1 MWRSRPVAA
10 IALLSCSLYV
20 PVAFAET
27 QSFTP
32 AGDSYVQSG
41 SPNANN
47 GSKIVMDASDTRDG
61 LVRFDIGAI
70 PSGATITSAT
80 LTLVATSVGSAST
93 VKNYGAHRIL
103 ADWAD
108 GTVTW
113 NTPGSTAG
121 THFASSPAST
131 TAVSVVGSYTWD
143 VAGDVT
149 SFVDGS
155 VTNYGWRIIWS
166 SNTSGTNKQVD
177 FGTKENGTAA
187 NWPSL
192 TVTYTF
198 PSSSSAPASS
208 SDASSSAPASSAPPS
223 SDISSSVGS
232 SVASSF
238 EALPSTSAP
247 SPTTGGGGGG
257 KPPRRVIFSGLAYP
271 DSTVEILRKT
281 ADDDYYN
288 PAERTTLAEDG
299 SFSVEYTGLTDA
311 AAFLFALRVKDRE
324 GNDTGILAFN
334 VPKYVEVWT
343 VKDILVPPTISFEQ
357 FTMTK
362 NAVTKIAGFAT
373 PNHTVELELDGTTY
387 GAAKADASGFWTI
400 AMDTTYLAYGEH
412 SARVRQVAADGS
424 ASNFSFTRVFELSKL
439 PSPKAD
445 LNIDATV
452 DIRDWSIFL
461 FRWGHKDEGVRLQ
474 NDMNGD
480 GAISIFDFSIFLQ
493 AMKM

>member
-1 MWRSRPVAA
+1 MRWSRPIAA
-10 IALLSCSLYV
+10 LALLSCSLVV

-27 QSFTP
+27 QSFAP
-32 AGDSYVQSG
+32 SGDSYVQSG

-47 GSKIVMDASDTRDG
+47 GSKIMIDASDTRDG
-61 LVRFDIGAI
+61 LVRFDLSAI

-80 LTLVATSVGSAST
+80 LTLVATSVGSASA
-93 VKNYGAHRIL
+93 VKNYGVHRVL
-103 ADWAD
+103 ADWAE

-113 NTPGSTAG
+113 NTPGSAAG

-149 SFVDGS
+149 GFVGGS
-155 VTNYGWRIIWS
+155 ATNYGWRIIWS

-192 TVTYTF
+192 AVTYTL
-198 PSSSSAPASS
+198 PSSSSAPVA
-208 SDASSSAPASSAPPS
+208 SAPSS
-223 SDISSSVGS
+223 SDISSSSAGS
-232 SVASSF
+232 SAASSS
-238 EALPSTSAP
+238 EASPSPSTP

-257 KPPRRVIFSGLAYP
+257 KPPRRVTFSGLAYP
-271 DSTVEILRKT
+271 KSTIEILRRT
-281 ADDDYYN
+281 ADDDYYK
-288 PAERTTLAEDG
+288 PEERTTLAEDG

-311 AAFLFALRVKDRE
+311 AEFLFALRVKDRE

-343 VKDILVPPTISFEQ
+343 VKDILVPPTLRLEQ
-357 FTMTK
+357 STMTK

-373 PNHTVELELDGTTY
+373 PSHTVELELDGTTY
-387 GAAKADASGFWTI
+387 GEAKADTSGFWTI

-412 SARVRQVAADGS
+412 SARVRQVAADGR

-445 LNIDATV
+445 LNADATV

-461 FRWGHKDEGVRLQ
+461 FRWGNEDAGIRLQ

-480 GAISIFDFSIFLQ
+480 GVISIFDFSIFLQ

>member
-1 MWRSRPVAA
+1 MRRSRPIAA
-10 IALLSCSLYV
+10 VALLSCSFSV

-47 GSKIVMDASDTRDG
+47 GSKIVMDANDARDG
-61 LVRFDIGAI
+61 LVRFDLSAI
-70 PSGATITSAT
+70 PSDATITSAT
-80 LTLVATSVGSAST
+80 LTLAATSVGSASA
-93 VKNYGAHRIL
+93 VKNYGAHRVL
-103 ADWAD
+103 ADWAE

-121 THFASSPAST
+121 THFASSAT
-131 TAVSVVGSYTWD
+131 ETIAVSTVGSYQWN
-143 VAGDVT
+143 VVSDVT
-149 SFVDGS
+149 GFVGGS
-155 VTNYGWRIIWS
+155 ATNYGWRIIS
-166 SNTSGTNKQVD
+166 ASNTGGTQKNGEL
-177 FGTKENGTAA
+177 GTKENGTAA

-192 TVTYTF
+192 TVTYTL
-198 PSSSSAPASS
+198 PSS
-208 SDASSSAPASSAPPS
+208 SSAPPS
-223 SDISSSVGS
+223 SDISSSS
-232 SVASSF
+232 SVASSS
-238 EALPSTSAP
+238 EALPSPSAP
-247 SPTTGGGGGG
+247 SPTTGGGGGR
-257 KPPRRVIFSGLAYP
+257 PPRRVTFSGLAYP
-271 DSTVEILRKT
+271 NSTVEVLRKT
-281 ADDDYYN
+281 ADDDYYK
-288 PAERTTLAEDG
+288 PEERTTLAEDG

-311 AAFLFALRVKDRE
+311 AEFLFALRVKDRD

-343 VKDILVPPTISFEQ
+343 VKGILVPPTLRFEQ
-357 FTMTK
+357 PTMTK

-412 SARVRQVAADGS
+412 SARVRQVAAGGR

-445 LNIDATV
+445 LNADAVV
-452 DIRDWSIFL
+452 DVRDWSIFL
-461 FRWGHKDEGVRLQ
+461 FRWGHEDDGVRLQ